1 MDRNECYRLTQPLS
15 KISGYA
21 TGRRPLITQTD
32 THMMSSVSH
41 YRRRRRRRAMW
52 CGDVVTKL
60 VGRRTRRK
68 LLRMSQNDSLIGVE
82 DLS

>member
-1 MDRNECYRLTQPLS
+1 MLQIDAAPVENFWLRRWL
-15 KISGYA
+15 
-21 TGRRPLITQTD
+21 RPLITQTD

-41 YRRRRRRRAMW
+41 YRRRRRRRRAMW

-68 LLRMSQNDSLIGVE
+68 LLWMSQNDSLIGVE